1 MYDQSEV
8 PPHFARSLAAMEE
21 VRAQYSADHER
32 AIADDEARQ
41 AAFAKLLEEHR
52 AQDAQSQADREAAI
66 AAAAA
71 EGTDDDRAASEEAER
86 TAQRVAKQVA
96 EDDATAAMFRVE
108 DDGEPA
114 APAPPAPA
122 APPAASPPPA
132 SAARHRAWED
142 DDFSAT
148 NWIDAE

>member
-8 PPHFARSLAAMEE
+8 PPHFARSLAVMEE

-52 AQDAQSQADREAAI
+52 AQDAQSQADREAAL
-66 AAAAA
+66 AAAA
-71 EGTDDDRAASEEAER
+71 EGTAEDPAASEQAER

-96 EDDATAAMFRVE
+96 EDDAAAAMFRVE
-108 DDGEPA
+108 DDTEPA
-114 APAPPAPA
+114 EPAPPAVP
-122 APPAASPPPA
+122 PPPA

>member
-1 MYDQSEV
+1 MYNQSEV

-32 AIADDEARQ
+32 AIADDETRQ
-41 AAFAKLLEEHR
+41 AAFAKLVEDHR

-71 EGTDDDRAASEEAER
+71 EGTGEDQAASELAER
-86 TAQRVAKQVA
+86 KAQRVAKQVA
-96 EDDATAAMFRVE
+96 EDNAAAAMFRVE
-108 DDGEPA
+108 DDTEPV
-114 APAPPAPA
+114 APA
-122 APPAASPPPA
+122 APPPASPPPA